1 VGRLLNK
8 PDPPQEDSS
17 LHDQLVP
24 DVMADPETNVDDV
37 IHAATAVNA
46 NSENRKRKAKAR

>member
-8 PDPPQEDSS
+8 SDLLQGDTS
-17 LHDQLVP
+17 LHDELVP
-24 DVMADPETNVDDV
+24 DVMADPKSNVDDV
-37 IHAATAVNA
+37 IHAATSVNA